1 MPKSIQSHYN
11 LIMITIVLQAGGEST
26 RMGKDKA
33 FLPFLGVPLI
43 RRLMDRFQHLN
54 AEMLVITNNLPAYQE
69 LGLPV
74 FGDVRPGRGALGGL
88 LTALSVAN
96 TPLVGLIAVDMP
108 FASPQLIKTMADR
121 VQSLKLDG
129 MVPSTIHGIE
139 PLHAVYRRE
148 TCLTLVEEAI
158 NQDLWRMKAWHKN
171 ANLRILD
178 PDETFDISGSE
189 HTFLNLNTPEE
200 FSEAEEI
207 ARDLG
212 LE

>member
-1 MPKSIQSHYN
+1 MPKFIQSHYN

-33 FLPFLGVPLI
+33 FLPFLGIPLI
-43 RRLMDRFQHLN
+43 RRLMDRFQQLN
-54 AEMLVITNNLPAYQE
+54 AEMLVISNNLPVYQE

-74 FGDVRPGRGALGGL
+74 FSDVRPGRGALGGL

-96 TPLVGLIAVDMP
+96 TPLVGLVAVDMP
-108 FASPQLIKTMADR
+108 FASPQLIKILADR
-121 VQSLKLDG
+121 VQKLNLDG

-178 PDETFDISGSE
+178 PDETIEISGSE

-200 FSEAEEI
+200 FSAAEEI